1 MGTEKVL
8 VAMSGGVDSSVAA
21 KLLTDAGYDCVGCMM
36 KLYDNEDAGIPKG
49 HTCCSLD
56 DAEDA
61 RSVAYRLGFPFYVFN
76 LKDKFGACVIDRF
89 VDAYEHGITPNP
101 CIDCNRYLKF
111 DQLFVRAQE
120 LGCDYVVTG
129 HYAQISY
136 DEAKG
141 RYLLRKAV
149 DPLKDQSYVLY
160 SLTQEQLAHAMFPL
174 GGLHKTQVREIAEKH
189 GFVNAQK
196 HDSQDICFIQTG
208 TYADFIEARLGRKFK
223 PGNFVDEAG
232 NVLGRHKGII
242 HYTVGQRKGLGLAL
256 PQPMYV
262 KEIDTKNNAV
272 ILTTN
277 EGLFT
282 KNVTAKNINLIDCD
296 AITEPRRVKA
306 RIRYHQQE
314 QWATVIQ
321 PDADTLQ
328 LVFDEPQRA
337 ITKGQSVVMYD
348 GDVVVGG
355 GTIV

>member
-1 MGTEKVL
+1 METEKVL

-21 KLLTDAGYDCVGCMM
+21 KLLTDAGFSCIGCTM
-36 KLYDNEDAGIPKG
+36 KLYDNEDAGIPKAN
-49 HTCCSLD
+49 TCCSLD
-56 DAEDA
+56 DVEDA
-61 RSVAYRLGFPFYVFN
+61 RSVAYRLGMPYYVFN
-76 LKDKFGACVIDRF
+76 LKDKFAECVIDRF
-89 VDAYEHGITPNP
+89 VNAYEHGITPNP

-314 QWATVIQ
+314 QWATVTQ

>member
-1 MGTEKVL
+1 MNKKAL
-8 VAMSGGVDSSVAA
+8 IAMSGGVDSSVSA
-21 KLLTDAGYDCVGCMM
+21 LMMLEQGYECTGVTM
-36 KLYDNEDAGIPKG
+36 KLFANEDIGVSKANS
-49 HTCCSLD
+49 CCSID
-56 DAEDA
+56 DVADA
-61 RSVAYRLGFPFYVFN
+61 RSVATSLGMPYYVFN
-76 LKDKFGACVIDRF
+76 FADRFERDVIDRF
-89 VDAYEHGITPNP
+89 VDAYVNGRTPNP

-120 LGCDYVVTG
+120 LSCDYVVTG

-256 PQPMYV
+256 P
-262 KEIDTKNNAV
+262 I
-272 ILTTN
+272 
-277 EGLFT
+277 G
-282 KNVTAKNINLIDCD
+282 
-296 AITEPRRVKA
+296 
-306 RIRYHQQE
+306 
-314 QWATVIQ
+314 
-321 PDADTLQ
+321 
-328 LVFDEPQRA
+328 RA
-337 ITKGQSVVMYD
+337 HV
-348 GDVVVGG
+348 
-355 GTIV
+355 